1 MSNTTS
7 LQQLPLLTKDFQQ
20 SNYHYDKELGVA
32 FFYMQPEPRPC
43 FNPELLSELDL
54 FQKAAARQVILD
66 TQRSGESN
74 LKYTVLASSI
84 PGIFSLGG
92 DLNLFLELIQQQDR
106 ESLHQYAVS
115 CIDIAYQMSTSL
127 DSPVTTIALL
137 EGSAQGGGLEGAL
150 SCNVIIAER
159 GTLLGFPE
167 VLFNLFPGMGAYT
180 FLRQRVNS
188 ALAEHI
194 ILSGKLYSAEEFYKM
209 GVIDILAEPGKG
221 HQELRE
227 YVRQANRRSNAQALI
242 RRTRNEYNQVSYQE
256 LYDITSMWVDCA
268 MNISKRELKTMNRLV
283 RAQDNKIK
291 SMAEKDRS
299 RVLNS

>member
-1 MSNTTS
+1 MSHTTS
-7 LQQLPLLTKDFQQ
+7 LHQLPHLTKKFKQ
-20 SNYHYDKELGVA
+20 SYYTYNKELGAA

-43 FNPELLSELDL
+43 FNTELLSELGL
-54 FQKAAARQVILD
+54 FQRAAADQVLID
-66 TQRSGESN
+66 TQHGGKSK

-92 DLNLFLELIQQQDR
+92 DLNLFLDLIHRQDR
-106 ESLHQYAVS
+106 ESLQAYAVS

-127 DSPVTTIALL
+127 ASPITTIALL

-188 ALAEHI
+188 SLAEHI
-194 ILSGKLYSAEEFYKM
+194 ILSGKLYSAEEFHKM
-209 GVIDILAEPGKG
+209 GIIDVLAEPEKG
-221 HQELRE
+221 HHELKE
-227 YVRQANRRSNAQALI
+227 YIRQANRRSNSQALI
-242 RRTRNEYNQVSYQE
+242 RRTRNDYNQVSYKE
-256 LYDITSMWVDCA
+256 LFDITTMWVDCA
-268 MNISKRELKTMNRLV
+268 MKISERELKTMSRLV
-283 RAQDNKIK
+283 RAQDNKINN
-291 SMAEKDRS
+291 MAEKNRS
-299 RVLNS
+299 QVL

>member
-1 MSNTTS
+1 MNSTTS
-7 LQQLPLLTKDFQQ
+7 LHQLPLLTKKFMQ
-20 SNYHYDKELGVA
+20 SDYLYDKELGAA

-43 FNPELLSELDL
+43 FNPELLSELGM
-54 FQKAAARQVILD
+54 FQKAAARQVLLD
-66 TQRSGESN
+66 TQHGGDSS
-74 LKYTVLASSI
+74 LKFTVLASSI

-92 DLNLFLELIQQQDR
+92 DLNLFQQLILQQNR
-106 ESLHQYAVS
+106 ERLQEYAVT

-209 GVIDILAEPGKG
+209 GIVDVLAEPGKG
-221 HQELRE
+221 HEGLRE
-227 YVRQANRRSNAQALI
+227 YIRQSGRRSNAQALI

-256 LYDITSMWVDCA
+256 LFDITSMWVDCA
-268 MNISKRELKTMNRLV
+268 MEISDRELKTMNRLI

-291 SMAEKDRS
+291 RMAKDSTTR
-299 RVLNS
+299 RQNS